1 MQYQNL
7 SLDSE
12 HKTLSMT
19 AGVEFEAF
27 DSFADPLCRALDAK
41 VLERQW
47 GADRH
52 QWLLDFEGSL
62 LWLNYEFYGEVCWLS
77 CQSEQDWEV
86 LVYLKHLLESQA

>member
-7 SLDSE
+7 SLDPE

-27 DSFADPLCRALDAK
+27 DSFAEPLCRALDAK

-47 GADRH
+47 G
-52 QWLLDFEGSL
+52 LIVTNG
-62 LWLNYEFYGEVCWLS
+62 CWI
-77 CQSEQDWEV
+77 
-86 LVYLKHLLESQA
+86 

>member
-7 SLDSE
+7 SLDPE

-27 DSFADPLCRALDAK
+27 DSFAEPLCRALDAK

-47 GADRH
+47 GLIVTNGCWILKAVSC
-52 QWLLDFEGSL
+52 GSTMSSTAMCA
-62 LWLNYEFYGEVCWLS
+62 G
-77 CQSEQDWEV
+77 
-86 LVYLKHLLESQA
+86 

>member
-7 SLDSE
+7 SLDPE

-27 DSFADPLCRALDAK
+27 DSFAEPLCRALDAK

-52 QWLLDFEGSL
+52 QWLLDLKAVSCGSTMSSTAMCA
-62 LWLNYEFYGEVCWLS
+62 G
-77 CQSEQDWEV
+77 
-86 LVYLKHLLESQA
+86 